1 MKCPLARSKTRSRL
15 KLFDEMYDTDDASPS
30 VRDNESVLSAGT
42 SPSTEFTHVSP
53 TQYVQDVNETPQVQ
67 LQGGSVRATLLQTN
81 SFKRKRAGEVE
92 LQDLKSESDTDH
104 GDSTDD
110 EWHNT

>member
-1 MKCPLARSKTRSRL
+1 M
-15 KLFDEMYDTDDASPS
+15 
-30 VRDNESVLSAGT
+30 
-42 SPSTEFTHVSP
+42 
-53 TQYVQDVNETPQVQ
+53 
-67 LQGGSVRATLLQTN
+67 RATLLQTN
-81 SFKRKRAGEVE
+81 SFKRKRAGEME